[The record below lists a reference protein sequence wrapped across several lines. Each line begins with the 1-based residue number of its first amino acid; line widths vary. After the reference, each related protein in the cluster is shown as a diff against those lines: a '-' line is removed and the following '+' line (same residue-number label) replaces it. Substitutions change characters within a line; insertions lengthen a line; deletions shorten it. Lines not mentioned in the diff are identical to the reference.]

1 MIDYHLLE
9 ALVTYAQV
17 GTLAKT
23 AQQLGV
29 TQPAISHTMRHLEE
43 QLGVQLFIRTPNKL
57 YLSETGKYAAREAKK
72 LLNSNLNFT
81 QRVQQFNQNQ
91 ATLTIAANAPGPLIV
106 LRALKAPNVKIWPDF
121 LTTDAAAMLADG
133 QVTCVLLNHPLDTFD
148 TTSVFLG
155 TENMSVNLPAD
166 SPLAHY
172 PTLHFKDLNDQTLM
186 SPQGIGFW
194 HRIYQEQMPDAK
206 FIYQDRSQVY
216 SEILNY
222 SSLPFFTTNLTNP
235 ADDWGMGL
243 PQDRIVKPLTDKLAH
258 QQFYAVFLTRHQERL
273 HPLIERLQDQWDRLD
288 ATATYS
294 PDTPSSS

>member
-1 MIDYHLLE
+1 
-9 ALVTYAQV
+9 
-17 GTLAKT
+17 
-23 AQQLGV
+23 
-29 TQPAISHTMRHLEE
+29 
-43 QLGVQLFIRTPNKL
+43 
-57 YLSETGKYAAREAKK
+57 
-72 LLNSNLNFT
+72 
-81 QRVQQFNQNQ
+81 
-91 ATLTIAANAPGPLIV
+91 
-106 LRALKAPNVKIWPDF
+106 
-121 LTTDAAAMLADG
+121 
-133 QVTCVLLNHPLDTFD
+133 
-148 TTSVFLG
+148 
-155 TENMSVNLPAD
+155 
-166 SPLAHY
+166 
-172 PTLHFKDLNDQTLM
+172 M

-206 FIYQDRSQVY
+206 FIYQDQSQVY

-258 QQFYAVFLTRHQERL
+258 QQFYAAFLTRHQERL